1 MAEEEASSVHPRI
14 AVDLVGQEAAEAQ
27 FLAAYA
33 AGRLPHAW
41 LITGPR
47 GVGKATLAYRIA
59 RFVLSQRS
67 AEEDAGGLF
76 GDALPNALPTSL
88 HLAPDHPIFRR
99 VAASGH
105 SDLRVY
111 ERTSDK
117 KSIPVEIIRDVRTF
131 LSLTPGEGEWRV
143 VIIDS
148 ADDLNPN
155 SANAVLKILE
165 EPPARA
171 LLLLV
176 SHEPGGLLPTIRSRC
191 RQLRLHPLKDD
202 VLRRLLRERMSDL
215 SAEDIELLIALSEGS
230 IGRALRLAGKGGIEL
245 FRDVSSLVGA
255 VPHLDIAS
263 LHKLGDKV
271 SRDTSGE
278 TMRTL
283 GELLDWI
290 MVRVARNAAGIGTDA
305 APGVT
310 LPRPSSASLD
320 RWMDVWEKT
329 RTAFGEAE
337 ALNLDKKQLV
347 LETFLA
353 IEDAAR

>member
-1 MAEEEASSVHPRI
+1 MAEDEVDLSHPRFT
-14 AVDLVGQEAAEAQ
+14 AALVGQEAEEAQ
-27 FLAAYA
+27 FLAAYN

-59 RFVLSQRS
+59 RFVLSQGRAQS
-67 AEEDAGGLF
+67 DGGGLF
-76 GDALPNALPTSL
+76 GDTLPKTVPASL
-88 HLAPDHPIFRR
+88 HLAPEHPIFRR

-117 KSIPVEIIRDVRTF
+117 KSIPVEIIRDVRHF
-131 LSLTPGEGEWRV
+131 LSLTPGEGDWRV
-143 VIIDS
+143 VVIDS

-191 RQLRLHPLKDD
+191 RQLRLHPLDD
-202 VLRRLLRERMSDL
+202 EVLRRLLVERMPEL
-215 SAEDIELLIALSEGS
+215 SGDDIELLSLLSEGS
-230 IGRALRLAGKGGIEL
+230 IGRASHLAGGGGIDL
-245 FRDVSSLVGA
+245 FREVSGLVA
-255 VPHLDIAS
+255 ALPHIDLQS
-263 LHKLGDKV
+263 LHKLADKV
-271 SRDTSGE
+271 SRDSSGE
-278 TMRTL
+278 TMRSL

-290 MVRVARNAAGIGTDA
+290 LVRIARGAVGIETGAGA
-305 APGVT
+305 VT
-310 LPRPSSASLD
+310 LPRPSPASLD
-320 RWMDVWEKT
+320 RWMSVWEKT